1 MAKGPLNKDQLVLG
15 RESPGG
21 KDWFVLGRECVD
33 CIKENFLG
41 LSYLCD
47 YDYQTGEIGSMLK
60 FDSFDKACAY
70 IEEVLGETP
79 DEDVVAVLLSEAKD
93 HACKHAKGLIDE

>member
-1 MAKGPLNKDQLVLG
+1 MSIVL
-15 RESPGG
+15 
-21 KDWFVLGRECVD
+21 KKVFWAFH
-33 CIKENFLG
+33 N
-41 LSYLCD
+41 LCD
-47 YDYQTGEIGSMLK
+47 YDHQTGEIGSMLK
-60 FDSFDKACAY
+60 FDSYDKACAY

>member
-1 MAKGPLNKDQLVLG
+1 MAKGPLNKDQL
-15 RESPGG
+15 
-21 KDWFVLGRECVD
+21 VLGRECVD

-60 FDSFDKACAY
+60 FDSYDKACAY

-93 HACKHAKGLIDE
+93 HACKHAKELIDE

>member
-1 MAKGPLNKDQLVLG
+1 M
-15 RESPGG
+15 
-21 KDWFVLGRECVD
+21 
-33 CIKENFLG
+33 G

-60 FDSFDKACAY
+60 FDSYDKACSY

-79 DEDVVAVLLSEAKD
+79 DEDVAVVLLSEAKD
-93 HACKHAKGLIDE
+93 HACKHYLADANSGFFDR